1 MDKTDDDLA
10 QGMAT
15 LSYGELGLFIAGLGR
30 LAAEAVEEL
39 VRIRGDDKT
48 AAKLLRDLGEES
60 QESGGERAGVRATGG
75 EQGGKLRIE
84 TRGFDWKLI
93 GGFLN
98 EVTAWNLRDP
108 GIFGDVRSLLKAAE
122 EGRVRRPRVT
132 YPVRTQPDVGE
143 LRLDVRRQ
151 RYRIYFAEPPAPS
164 RLVLALAFCKKL
176 PHGDPAAKS
185 TQNADMALAAAVYHL
200 WLEQE
205 HGT

>member
-1 MDKTDDDLA
+1 
-10 QGMAT
+10 
-15 LSYGELGLFIAGLGR
+15 
-30 LAAEAVEEL
+30 
-39 VRIRGDDKT
+39 
-48 AAKLLRDLGEES
+48 
-60 QESGGERAGVRATGG
+60 VRATGG

-205 HGT
+205 HEPSYEVDLLTGRWNVRRWHPGNSACADAPERLEGK